1 MYSRIFCFF
10 FKLLFTT
17 IGLCWLAVRRDRD
30 GVVTFDNSYD
40 THGVFFFFKLVANT
54 PDASTYVQTHEKG
67 VRESCHSRLAS
78 LLLLLLQ
85 TLKREEEEEK

>member
-1 MYSRIFCFF
+1 
-10 FKLLFTT
+10 
-17 IGLCWLAVRRDRD
+17 
-30 GVVTFDNSYD
+30 
-40 THGVFFFFKLVANT
+40 
-54 PDASTYVQTHEKG
+54 VQTHEKG